1 MEEEMEI
8 EPVFEVSEVDLDYEF
23 DAAQFF
29 DFTREESPSE
39 ASDAERWFESAP
51 SYPPSFVTKLV
62 LGEGSLLENVTT
74 PVKCKEVDDIG
85 RLPENDSELEFS
97 SMDASKRGNL
107 HAYGKCFLGLYFFR
121 VSASSDIAFLLLL
134 LLASLNNNIP
144 DDKPKAESNVTK
156 LFMPRSSTLMKP
168 TASRLAKQN
177 CPPQVASTRFK
188 KLQVPNSDRSLVHS
202 SGVGSQAAKRQK
214 LEGGL
219 THKVNEVKQ
228 QTTFVHK
235 VPKKDVTADRNTI
248 NIKPKL
254 TIPREPALRT
264 AHRAQRVLP
273 KNGTKQ
279 EHVTS
284 AMHKFKARPLNR
296 KILEAPSLPLPKKSV
311 PKLPEFQSIFS
322 TDSCRVASQEFH
334 LKTSERA
341 VQLLSSVSSSSF
353 QTNDYDKG
361 FMKPCTNSTNRNGTR
376 EVRRLDSCDTN
387 YNIKAHLLNKKIFS
401 GKGDLGVSKNIKK
414 ETTAPMEYKIRRERR
429 VPQNPPIELFSKLS
443 LTSEL
448 QPSNGSQMKVPCP
461 IFISTKGLKENRLIS
476 FHPEHEFASD
486 GCMTEVVNQSS
497 IRYVRVV
504 NFVSFHLSFVIV
516 KFIHGD
522 NAGALASAESKMDI

>member
-51 SYPPSFVTKLV
+51 SYPPSPFVTKLV

-97 SMDASKRGNL
+97 SMDASKRGL
-107 HAYGKCFLGLYFFR
+107 TT
-121 VSASSDIAFLLLL
+121 S
-134 LLASLNNNIP
+134 NNIP

-177 CPPQVASTRFK
+177 YPPQVASTRFK

-273 KNGTKQ
+273 KNCTKQ

-311 PKLPEFQSIFS
+311 PKLPEFQ
-322 TDSCRVASQEFH
+322 EFH

-341 VQLLSSVSSSSF
+341 VQLPSSVSSSSF

-376 EVRRLDSCDTN
+376 EVRSAMDATRLDSCDTN

-414 ETTAPMEYKIRRERR
+414 ETTAPM
-429 VPQNPPIELFSKLS
+429 LS

-461 IFISTKGLKENRLIS
+461 TFISTK
-476 FHPEHEFASD
+476 FASD

>member
-39 ASDAERWFESAP
+39 ARDAERWFESAP
-51 SYPPSFVTKLV
+51 SYPPSPFVTKLV

-97 SMDASKRGNL
+97 PMDASKRG
-107 HAYGKCFLGLYFFR
+107 
-121 VSASSDIAFLLLL
+121 
-134 LLASLNNNIP
+134 LATSNNIP
-144 DDKPKAESNVTK
+144 DDKPKAESNGTK

-168 TASRLAKQN
+168 TASQLAKQN

-228 QTTFVHK
+228 QTTLVHK

-273 KNGTKQ
+273 MNGTKQ

-311 PKLPEFQSIFS
+311 PKLPEFQ
-322 TDSCRVASQEFH
+322 EFH

-341 VQLLSSVSSSSF
+341 VQLPSSVSSSSF

-361 FMKPCTNSTNRNGTR
+361 FVKPCTNSTNRNGTR
-376 EVRRLDSCDTN
+376 EVRSAMDATRLDSCDTN

-448 QPSNGSQMKVPCP
+448 QPSNGSQMKLPCP
-461 IFISTKGLKENRLIS
+461 TFISTKGLKENRLIS
-476 FHPEHEFASD
+476 FLSSQNTRNIQFASD
-486 GCMTEVVNQSS
+486 GCMTEVVIQSS
-497 IRYVRVV
+497 ISVQG
-504 NFVSFHLSFVIV
+504 SSS
-516 KFIHGD
+516 G
-522 NAGALASAESKMDI
+522 

>member
-1 MEEEMEI
+1 
-8 EPVFEVSEVDLDYEF
+8 
-23 DAAQFF
+23 
-29 DFTREESPSE
+29 
-39 ASDAERWFESAP
+39 
-51 SYPPSFVTKLV
+51 
-62 LGEGSLLENVTT
+62 
-74 PVKCKEVDDIG
+74 
-85 RLPENDSELEFS
+85 
-97 SMDASKRGNL
+97 
-107 HAYGKCFLGLYFFR
+107 
-121 VSASSDIAFLLLL
+121 
-134 LLASLNNNIP
+134 
-144 DDKPKAESNVTK
+144 
-156 LFMPRSSTLMKP
+156 
-168 TASRLAKQN
+168 
-177 CPPQVASTRFK
+177 FK

-264 AHRAQRVLP
+264 AHRAQTVLP

-311 PKLPEFQSIFS
+311 PKLPEFQ
-322 TDSCRVASQEFH
+322 EFH

-341 VQLLSSVSSSSF
+341 VQLPSSVSSSSF
-353 QTNDYDKG
+353 QTNDYDEG
-361 FMKPCTNSTNRNGTR
+361 FVKPCTNSTNRNGTR
-376 EVRRLDSCDTN
+376 EVRSDMDATRLDSCDTN

-461 IFISTKGLKENRLIS
+461 TFISTK
-476 FHPEHEFASD
+476 FASD

-522 NAGALASAESKMDI
+522 NAGALASA

>member
-51 SYPPSFVTKLV
+51 SYPPSPFVTKLV

-97 SMDASKRGNL
+97 SMDASKRGSNGGIFTSIQKVL
-107 HAYGKCFLGLYFFR
+107 LKVLNQSFQLTTGLTTG
-121 VSASSDIAFLLLL
+121 
-134 LLASLNNNIP
+134 NNIP

-284 AMHKFKARPLNR
+284 AMQKFKARPLNR

-311 PKLPEFQSIFS
+311 PKLPEFQ
-322 TDSCRVASQEFH
+322 EFH

-341 VQLLSSVSSSSF
+341 VQLPSSVSSSSF
-353 QTNDYDKG
+353 QTNDYDNG
-361 FMKPCTNSTNRNGTR
+361 FMKPCTNSTNRDGTR

-443 LTSEL
+443 FTSEL

-461 IFISTKGLKENRLIS
+461 TFISTKGLKENRLIS
-476 FHPEHEFASD
+476 FHPEHE
-486 GCMTEVVNQSS
+486 MMM
-497 IRYVRVV
+497 
-504 NFVSFHLSFVIV
+504 HLAKEKLLVF
-516 KFIHGD
+516 G
-522 NAGALASAESKMDI
+522 

>member
-51 SYPPSFVTKLV
+51 SYPPSPFVTKLV

-97 SMDASKRGNL
+97 SMDASKRGL
-107 HAYGKCFLGLYFFR
+107 TT
-121 VSASSDIAFLLLL
+121 S
-134 LLASLNNNIP
+134 NNIP
-144 DDKPKAESNVTK
+144 DNKPKAESNVTK

-177 CPPQVASTRFK
+177 FPPQVASTRFK

-219 THKVNEVKQ
+219 THKVHQLEKFPVLPPFCSYSGGFLVAAIFIGHAGFSECHRKVNSVMVNEVKQ

-254 TIPREPALRT
+254 TIPREPALQT

-273 KNGTKQ
+273 KNGAKQ

-296 KILEAPSLPLPKKSV
+296 KVDSRGSFIASSKEECSKITRVSSKDCTFLFV
-311 PKLPEFQSIFS
+311 PGLRAFDK
-322 TDSCRVASQEFH
+322 EFH

-341 VQLLSSVSSSSF
+341 VQLPSSVSSSSF

-361 FMKPCTNSTNRNGTR
+361 FVKPCTNSTNRNGTR
-376 EVRRLDSCDTN
+376 EVRSAMDATRLDSCDTN

-414 ETTAPMEYKIRRERR
+414 ETTAPM
-429 VPQNPPIELFSKLS
+429 LS

-448 QPSNGSQMKVPCP
+448 QPSNGSQMKVACP
-461 IFISTKGLKENRLIS
+461 TFISTK
-476 FHPEHEFASD
+476 FASD

-522 NAGALASAESKMDI
+522 NAGALASAE

>member
-51 SYPPSFVTKLV
+51 SYPPSPFVTKLV

-85 RLPENDSELEFS
+85 RLREDDSELEFS
-97 SMDASKRGNL
+97 SMDASKREPWSLFPQLRDPLRRACASTGNFMKHEGSNGGIFTSIQKVL
-107 HAYGKCFLGLYFFR
+107 LKVLNRPFQLTTGLTT
-121 VSASSDIAFLLLL
+121 S
-134 LLASLNNNIP
+134 NNIP

-279 EHVTS
+279 EHVSS

-311 PKLPEFQSIFS
+311 PKLPEFQ
-322 TDSCRVASQEFH
+322 EFH

-341 VQLLSSVSSSSF
+341 VQLPSSVSSSSF

-361 FMKPCTNSTNRNGTR
+361 FVKPCTNSTNRNGTR

-414 ETTAPMEYKIRRERR
+414 ETTAPMEYKIRGERR

-461 IFISTKGLKENRLIS
+461 TFISTKGLKENRLIS
-476 FHPEHEFASD
+476 FQPEHE
-486 GCMTEVVNQSS
+486 MMM
-497 IRYVRVV
+497 
-504 NFVSFHLSFVIV
+504 HLAKEKLLVF
-516 KFIHGD
+516 G
-522 NAGALASAESKMDI
+522 

>member
-51 SYPPSFVTKLV
+51 SYPPSPFVTKLV

-97 SMDASKRGNL
+97 SMDASKRGSNGGIFTSIQKVL
-107 HAYGKCFLGLYFFR
+107 LKVLNQPFQLTTGLTT
-121 VSASSDIAFLLLL
+121 S
-134 LLASLNNNIP
+134 NNIP

-311 PKLPEFQSIFS
+311 PKLPEFQ
-322 TDSCRVASQEFH
+322 EFH

-341 VQLLSSVSSSSF
+341 VQLPSSVSSSSF

-448 QPSNGSQMKVPCP
+448 QPSNGSQMK
-461 IFISTKGLKENRLIS
+461 GLKENRLIS
-476 FHPEHEFASD
+476 FHPEHE
-486 GCMTEVVNQSS
+486 MMM
-497 IRYVRVV
+497 
-504 NFVSFHLSFVIV
+504 HLAKEKLLVF
-516 KFIHGD
+516 G
-522 NAGALASAESKMDI
+522 

>member
-51 SYPPSFVTKLV
+51 SYPPSPFVTKLV

-85 RLPENDSELEFS
+85 RLREDDSELEFS
-97 SMDASKRGNL
+97 SMDASKRGSNGGIFTSIQKVL
-107 HAYGKCFLGLYFFR
+107 LKVLNRPFQLTTGLTT
-121 VSASSDIAFLLLL
+121 S
-134 LLASLNNNIP
+134 NNIP

-279 EHVTS
+279 EHVSS

-311 PKLPEFQSIFS
+311 PKLPEFQ
-322 TDSCRVASQEFH
+322 EFH

-341 VQLLSSVSSSSF
+341 VQLPSSVSSSSF

-361 FMKPCTNSTNRNGTR
+361 FVKPCTNSTNRNGTR

-414 ETTAPMEYKIRRERR
+414 ETTAPMEYKIRGERR

-461 IFISTKGLKENRLIS
+461 TFISTKGLKENRLIS
-476 FHPEHEFASD
+476 FQPEHE
-486 GCMTEVVNQSS
+486 MMM
-497 IRYVRVV
+497 
-504 NFVSFHLSFVIV
+504 HLAKEKLLVF
-516 KFIHGD
+516 G
-522 NAGALASAESKMDI
+522 

>member
-51 SYPPSFVTKLV
+51 SYPPSPFVTKLV

-97 SMDASKRGNL
+97 SMDASKRGSNGGIFTSIQKVL
-107 HAYGKCFLGLYFFR
+107 LKVLNQSFQLTTGLTTG
-121 VSASSDIAFLLLL
+121 
-134 LLASLNNNIP
+134 NNIP

-284 AMHKFKARPLNR
+284 AMQKFKARPLNR

-311 PKLPEFQSIFS
+311 PKLPEFQ
-322 TDSCRVASQEFH
+322 EFH

-341 VQLLSSVSSSSF
+341 VQLPSSVSSSSF
-353 QTNDYDKG
+353 QTNDYDNG
-361 FMKPCTNSTNRNGTR
+361 FMKPCTNSTNRDGTR

-443 LTSEL
+443 FTSEL

-461 IFISTKGLKENRLIS
+461 TFISTKGLKENRLIS
-476 FHPEHEFASD
+476 FHPEHE
-486 GCMTEVVNQSS
+486 G
-497 IRYVRVV
+497 
-504 NFVSFHLSFVIV
+504 FH
-516 KFIHGD
+516 
-522 NAGALASAESKMDI
+522 SAF

>member
-1 MEEEMEI
+1 SI
-8 EPVFEVSEVDLDYEF
+8 
-23 DAAQFF
+23 Q
-29 DFTREESPSE
+29 
-39 ASDAERWFESAP
+39 
-51 SYPPSFVTKLV
+51 KV
-62 LGEGSLLENVTT
+62 LLKVLNQPFQLTT
-74 PVKCKEVDDIG
+74 
-85 RLPENDSELEFS
+85 
-97 SMDASKRGNL
+97 
-107 HAYGKCFLGLYFFR
+107 GLTT
-121 VSASSDIAFLLLL
+121 S
-134 LLASLNNNIP
+134 NNIP

-264 AHRAQRVLP
+264 AHRAQRVLS

-296 KILEAPSLPLPKKSV
+296 KVDSRGSFIASSKEECSKITRVSSKDCTFLFV
-311 PKLPEFQSIFS
+311 PGLRAFDK
-322 TDSCRVASQEFH
+322 EFH

-341 VQLLSSVSSSSF
+341 VQLPSSVSSSLF

-361 FMKPCTNSTNRNGTR
+361 FVKPCTNSTNRNGTR
-376 EVRRLDSCDTN
+376 EVRRPSAMDATRLDSCDTN
-387 YNIKAHLLNKKIFS
+387 CNIKAHLLNKKIFS

-448 QPSNGSQMKVPCP
+448 QPSNGTQMKVPCP
-461 IFISTKGLKENRLIS
+461 TFISTK
-476 FHPEHEFASD
+476 
-486 GCMTEVVNQSS
+486 
-497 IRYVRVV
+497 
-504 NFVSFHLSFVIV
+504 
-516 KFIHGD
+516 
-522 NAGALASAESKMDI
+522 

>member
-39 ASDAERWFESAP
+39 ARDAERWFESAP
-51 SYPPSFVTKLV
+51 SYPPSPFVTKLV

-97 SMDASKRGNL
+97 PMDASKRGSNGGIFTSIQKVL
-107 HAYGKCFLGLYFFR
+107 LKVLNQPFQLTTGLAT
-121 VSASSDIAFLLLL
+121 S
-134 LLASLNNNIP
+134 NNIP
-144 DDKPKAESNVTK
+144 DDKPKSST
-156 LFMPRSSTLMKP
+156 LMPRSSTLMKP
-168 TASRLAKQN
+168 TASQLAKQN

-228 QTTFVHK
+228 QTTLVHK

-273 KNGTKQ
+273 MNGTKQ

-296 KILEAPSLPLPKKSV
+296 KVGTYDVTKRTSSKVGYFILEAPSLPLPKKSV
-311 PKLPEFQSIFS
+311 PKLPEFQ
-322 TDSCRVASQEFH
+322 EFH

-341 VQLLSSVSSSSF
+341 VQLPSSVSSSSF

-361 FMKPCTNSTNRNGTR
+361 FVKPCTNSTNRNGTR

-448 QPSNGSQMKVPCP
+448 QPSNGSQMKLPCP
-461 IFISTKGLKENRLIS
+461 TFISTKLLFNR
-476 FHPEHEFASD
+476 AS
-486 GCMTEVVNQSS
+486 
-497 IRYVRVV
+497 
-504 NFVSFHLSFVIV
+504 
-516 KFIHGD
+516 
-522 NAGALASAESKMDI
+522 GALASAESNMDV